1 MKLHLTKKLTAAL
14 LALLCAG
21 GGGGAYAAT
30 TWTVTKDSSG
40 NVVFSTTQSGA
51 YDLNLGAAANNTNK
65 DSSFSI
71 SIVTTK
77 SDGWNLARGEGTIIA
92 STKPEN
98 ANQQVANNFTVRY
111 AATDSGYTGK
121 AWINNWAYETKTLE
135 RTDSSSELLTTL
147 GTTISIVSNVNPKKV
162 VVNTAGGQFDSV
174 DLVSDTNT
182 PNSYNYSR
190 LSNMGA
196 GLSDYSTVTTNIAVT
211 KAATNGVLT
220 VNNATIYDQTTVSD
234 GVTLTLNNVT
244 LQAGI
249 SGSASLSG
257 TVNVVDLSFTETDRD
272 RTSGN
277 GFGTVSGSVDSSPF
291 IGSGVTTTGVTAWQ
305 VNGYTATR
313 SDAGVLSVA
322 EAPSR
327 TYFYYT
333 AEAVN
338 TSTIAGAKA
347 LVVDTQNTTNAVAL
361 GNSQLQ
367 IDSLTIRSGLV
378 TTTNNAGEGCI
389 KGGSINIE
397 AGGIFRV
404 TGGHD
409 AFGYN
414 ADVCTSSITLTG
426 AAGEGNLAVLD
437 LQQNTTHSV
446 TMKTNIVMN
455 GYASIT
461 GAKGFNTY
469 GCSLTVSGTNN
480 LIERLDVRTNATL
493 TLNTGADL
501 TIGAM
506 TEGVDGG
513 KRLSVSGDGALTVS
527 SGSFSG
533 SISGN
538 VLLTKAG
545 SGNLNLNVT
554 NTSAAGVNITGGTLT
569 VKSATSLGSG
579 SIALSNGAKLLLD
592 FNGGLGSST
601 QHATVTMSDGT
612 GIVFRNGGGGA
623 APNAYA
629 NITASGEVYLAGS
642 IYGNNTRLNGS
653 ITGATEGS
661 NTLVLKR
668 NGDDANAWTLA
679 SKLSGNL
686 ALKMEANTVTLTNT
700 ESDFIGGT
708 IISGGVLKLASGASL
723 GSGSVEVQQ
732 GGKLDLSATVTLAN
746 DLALQEGA
754 TLGMGSA
761 VALADHTLTLNKG
774 VTLSGNFLTS
784 LTGAD
789 EDTVVTLFSGVDN
802 FTTNATALTTGDY
815 KAADIFTNPELI
827 DTADYVYTVNFA
839 DHTVTLSKITVP
851 EPTSTTLSLLAL
863 TALAA
868 RRRR

>member
-1 MKLHLTKKLTAAL
+1 MKLHLTKELTAAL

-30 TWTVTKDSSG
+30 TWTVTQDSSG

-65 DSSFSI
+65 DSSYSI
-71 SIVTTK
+71 SVVTTK

-98 ANQQVANNFTVRY
+98 ANQQVGNNFTVRY

-147 GTTISIVSNVNPKKV
+147 GTTISIASSGV

-174 DLVSDTNT
+174 NLVNDPNT
-182 PNSYNYSR
+182 PHSYNYSR

-196 GLSDYSTVTTNIAVT
+196 GLSDYSTVTTSIAVT
-211 KAATNGVLT
+211 KAATNGALT

-244 LQAGI
+244 LQAEI
-249 SGSASLSG
+249 SGSATLTG

-277 GFGTVSGSVDSSPF
+277 GFGTVSGSADSSPF
-291 IGSGVTTTGVTAWQ
+291 IGRGVTTTGVTAWQ

-313 SDAGVLSVA
+313 SDTGVLSVA
-322 EAPSR
+322 ETNSR

-361 GNSQLQ
+361 GNLKLQ

-378 TTTNNAGEGCI
+378 TTTNSAGEGCI
-389 KGGSINIE
+389 QGGSINIE

-404 TGGHD
+404 TGQHD

-414 ADVCTSSITLTG
+414 AGVCTSSITLTG
-426 AAGEGNLAVLD
+426 AEGNLAVLD
-437 LQQNTTHSV
+437 LQQTTTNSV

-461 GAKGFNTY
+461 GANGFNTF

-480 LIERLDVRTNATL
+480 LIECLDMRTNATL

-501 TIGAM
+501 TIGVM
-506 TEGVDGG
+506 KRNQDGG
-513 KRLSVSGDGALTVS
+513 KQLSVSGDGALTVS

-533 SISGN
+533 SIAGN

-545 SGNLNLNVT
+545 SGNLDLNVT

-569 VKSATSLGSG
+569 VQSATSLGSG
-579 SIALSNGAKLLLD
+579 SIALSNGAKLVLGFD
-592 FNGGLGSST
+592 GGLGSST

-653 ITGATEGS
+653 ITGAAEGS

-668 NGDDANAWTLA
+668 NGTDGNSWTLA

-700 ESDFIGGT
+700 ESDFSGGT

-746 DLALQEGA
+746 DLALQGGA
-754 TLGMGSA
+754 TLGMGNA
-761 VALADHTLTLNKG
+761 VTLADHTLTLNKG
-774 VTLSGNFLTS
+774 VTLSANFLTS

-789 EDTVVTLFSGVDN
+789 EDTVVTLFSGVAN
-802 FTTNATALTTGDY
+802 FTTNATALTTGGY
-815 KAADIFTNPELI
+815 KAADIFTNPELA

-839 DHTVTLSKITVP
+839 DHTVTLSRITVP

-863 TALAA
+863 AALAA